1 MELLSNPVLFWVAV
15 AVVCAIVEMVVPSF
29 GWIFGT
35 ASALIVAG
43 LSLAGVALPGQL
55 LVFAVTLVL
64 ALMLIRP
71 RLVRSLDAQGV
82 PSRIDLLVGKLG
94 EVSAAIDPVTGQ
106 GRVLIG
112 GEDWAARADHPI
124 ASGTRVRVL
133 SVDGIRVQ
141 VTDLHERA
149 SA

>member
-15 AVVCAIVEMVVPSF
+15 AVVCAIVEMVMPSF
-29 GWIFGT
+29 GWVFGT

-43 LSLAGVALPGQL
+43 LSLAGVGLAGQL

-64 ALMLIRP
+64 ALVLIRP
-71 RLVRSLDAQGV
+71 RLVKSLDAQGV
-82 PSRIDLLVGKLG
+82 PLRTDLLIGKVG
-94 EVSAAIDPVTGQ
+94 EVSSAIDPVTGQ

-112 GEDWAARADHPI
+112 GEDWAARSDHPI

-133 SVDGIRVQ
+133 SVDGIRLL
-141 VTDLHERA
+141 VTDLHERM